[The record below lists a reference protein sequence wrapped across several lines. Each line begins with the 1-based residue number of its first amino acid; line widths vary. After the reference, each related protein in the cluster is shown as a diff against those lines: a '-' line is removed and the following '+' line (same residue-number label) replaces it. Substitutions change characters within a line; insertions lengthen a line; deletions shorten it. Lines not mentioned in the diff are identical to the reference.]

1 MLLKKAE
8 IEANFIT
15 NHIREYVQSNFQH
28 SNLYSPRGIFLPKD
42 KKNHKEILNCI
53 Q

>member
-1 MLLKKAE
+1 MLLEKAE

-15 NHIREYVQSNFQH
+15 NHIENMFKATLKH